1 MSDTPSKNGTAQVVV
16 EFPNA
21 EERARRLRIEV
32 ERLSRLPVV
41 EWLFYLPDIAKK
53 YGIEDAA
60 LKRMIEAVIKAAEK
74 TARETRGELQRA
86 ERRQINKEREAK
98 KDAQRKD
105 KEEERRQEREAREA
119 HKEAERKDRE
129 KQKAFE
135 AIVKLPS
142 SEHEGKLRT
151 LARQLGED
159 IEVLT
164 QEFAELRVEEEERIK
179 RGQVEPWDES
189 VSTRELLDAT
199 AAQFGKYIIIH
210 DRVIRPIIPLWIAFA
225 WVHDIAAFS
234 PILIIES
241 ADTGE
246 GKTAASKAIA
256 LLTPRSHII
265 VEPTGPAFYRFIDR
279 IHPTLIIDDAD
290 RLLPRR
296 PDLAHIVNASW
307 TRGVPIPR
315 VDKNGNVHFFDPFCP
330 KVLNGIDLLAHLAPA
345 TRTRCITIKLLP
357 KLEGEEV
364 ADHRHADS
372 DENFVI
378 LQRKFLRWIIDHM
391 AALDKAEPKM
401 PDGFFSRAK
410 ENYHLLFAIA
420 DSAGADWSKKARAA
434 AVKLSRIHDKPS
446 LGKHLLAILF
456 DLSIR
461 YGTLLT
467 SDQLEQLV
475 PAESDE
481 FANYRNGQ
489 PINKYQIAALLKPYC
504 NIRPGLISVRG
515 RKDRDR
521 GYDTTW
527 PEFTLAFKHYLGKAL
542 PPGRSVVRK
551 KKPTPNDRTTCTGS
565 ES

>member
-1 MSDTPSKNGTAQVVV
+1 MTKEPSKVV
-16 EFPNA
+16 EFPNS
-21 EERARRLRIEV
+21 EERARRLRVEV
-32 ERLSRLPVV
+32 ERLAQLPTV
-41 EWLFYLPDIAKK
+41 EWMLYVTTDEYAAK
-53 YGIEDAA
+53 YGVDCAT
-60 LKRMIEAVIKAAEK
+60 LKKMVEAVIK
-74 TARETRGELQRA
+74 ETKKKQHDEQVEQQRIEQRA
-86 ERRQINKEREAK
+86 EKQRDTAKRDEERKQDRSKRDEERKEREA
-98 KDAQRKD
+98 RK
-105 KEEERRQEREAREA
+105 EV
-119 HKEAERKDRE
+119 ERKDRE

-159 IEVLT
+159 VEVLT
-164 QEFAELRVEEEERIK
+164 QEFLELRTEEEERIK
-179 RGQVEPWDES
+179 RGEVEPWGEP
-189 VSTRELLDAT
+189 VNTRELLDAT

-210 DRVIRPIIPLWIAFA
+210 DRVITPIIPLWIAFA
-225 WVHDIAAFS
+225 WVHDVAAFS

-241 ADTGE
+241 ADSGE

-279 IHPTLIIDDAD
+279 VHPTLILDDAD
-290 RLLPRR
+290 RLLLRR

-315 VDKNGNVHFFDPFCP
+315 VDNTGNVHFFDPFCP

-357 KLEGEEV
+357 KLEDEEV

-372 DENFVI
+372 NENFVI
-378 LQRKFLRWIIDHM
+378 LRRKFLRWVIDNM
-391 AALDKAEPKM
+391 AALDEADPKM

-420 DSAGADWSKKARAA
+420 DLAGGDWPKKARAA
-434 AVKLSRIHDKPS
+434 AIKLSRTHDKPS
-446 LGKHLLAILF
+446 LGKRLLAIFF

-461 YGTLLT
+461 HGTRLT
-467 SDQLEQLV
+467 SKQLEQLV

-481 FANYRNGQ
+481 FANYHGR
-489 PINKYQIAALLKPYC
+489 PINKYEIAALLKPYC
-504 NIRPGLISVRG
+504 DIQPKLIHPRG
-515 RKDRDR
+515 GKTADR

-527 PEFTLAFKHYLGKAL
+527 PEFALAFRHYLGKTL
-542 PPGRSVVRK
+542 PRGRSVVRNK
-551 KKPTPNDRTTCTGS
+551 KRHK
-565 ES
+565 